1 MPNIALSASS
11 DPRQLSA
18 FIRQLQTTS
27 VLNNDIKNLI
37 FDLGGVILDLDVP
50 QTLQSFSR
58 IAGVEMEKVNTIFKE
73 SKGFEEYEKGAIN
86 DSQFRDFIRDIYH
99 VNSSDDQIDACWN
112 AMLRGI
118 PIRKLELLDSLKS
131 HYNVFL
137 LSNTNN
143 IHHEYINKTL
153 MPSIA
158 RGKVLEDYFHKAYY
172 SHRMLKRKPNHDIY
186 QQVLDENGFIPMETL
201 FLDDNAANVE
211 GARGVGIEA
220 VFVNT
225 PDFILDYFK

>member
-1 MPNIALSASS
+1 M
-11 DPRQLSA
+11 
-18 FIRQLQTTS
+18 
-27 VLNNDIKNLI
+27 LNKEIKNVI

-50 QTLQSFSR
+50 RTLQSFSS
-58 IAGVEMEKVNTIFKE
+58 ISGIDVENVQTIFKE
-73 SKGFEEYEKGAIN
+73 SKGFEDYEKGTIP
-86 DSQFRDFIRDIYH
+86 DSQFRDFIRDVYN
-99 VNSSDDQIDACWN
+99 VSSSDSQIDDCWN

-118 PIRKLELLDSLKS
+118 PTKKLELLESLKR
-131 HYNVFL
+131 HYNVLL

-143 IHHEYINKTL
+143 IHHQYINKTL
-153 MPSIA
+153 MPSA
-158 RGKVLEDYFHKAYY
+158 AKGKVLEDYFHKAYY
-172 SHRMLKRKPNHDIY
+172 SHRMLKRKPDSDIY
-186 QQVLDENGFIPMETL
+186 LQVLDENGFIPMETL

>member
-1 MPNIALSASS
+1 M
-11 DPRQLSA
+11 
-18 FIRQLQTTS
+18 
-27 VLNNDIKNLI
+27 LNKNNKNLI

-50 QTLQSFSR
+50 QTIHSFSR
-58 IAGVEMEKVNTIFKE
+58 IAGMEMEKVNTIFKA
-73 SKGFEEYEKGAIN
+73 SKGFEEYEKGAIT

-99 VNSSDDQIDACWN
+99 VNSSDEQIDACWN

-118 PIRKLELLDSLKS
+118 PIRKLELLESLKAR
-131 HYNVFL
+131 YNVLL

-153 MPSIA
+153 MPSVVK
-158 RGKVLEDYFHKAYY
+158 GKVLEDYFHKTYY
-172 SHRMLKRKPNHDIY
+172 SHRMLKRKPNPDIY
-186 QQVLDENGFIPMETL
+186 QQVLDENGLVPMETL
-201 FLDDNAANVE
+201 FLDDNAMNVE

>member
-1 MPNIALSASS
+1 LAFSYKVDAAKEFIVLNPNI
-11 DPRQLSA
+11 R
-18 FIRQLQTTS
+18 
-27 VLNNDIKNLI
+27 NLI

-50 QTLQSFSR
+50 ATLKSFSR
-58 IAGVEMEKVNTIFKE
+58 LSGIPEAEVQEIFKGE
-73 SKGFEEYEKGAIN
+73 KGFEEYEMGRM
-86 DSQFRDFIRDIYH
+86 DDGDFRNFIRDVYRIT
-99 VNSSDDQIDACWN
+99 VSNDQIDGCWN

-118 PIRKLELLDSLKS
+118 PIRKLELLESLKS

-153 MPSIA
+153 MPSIVK
-158 RGKVLEDYFHKAYY
+158 GKVLEDYFHKAYY
-172 SHRMLKRKPNHDIY
+172 SHRMLKRKPNPDIY
-186 QQVLDENGFIPMETL
+186 LQVLDENGFIPMETL

-211 GARGVGIEA
+211 GARGAGIEA

-225 PDFILDYFK
+225 RDFILDYFK